1 MADMCVNYL
10 GLDLKNPLVASAS
23 PLSREL
29 DSARHLE
36 DAGAAAIVMYSLFEE
51 QIMAEERQYERFIQN
66 QSLGHGEAS
75 SFLPDQPGYQ
85 GSLDKYLDQLQALKT
100 HLDIPV
106 IASLNG
112 VSEQGWVEYGRELQ
126 QAGADALEINVYYV
140 AAELLESGAEV
151 EQRYRDV
158 VAHLKRAVS
167 IPVSVK
173 LSPQFSSPV
182 HFVDQLQQAGAGAV
196 VIFNRFYQSDIDLES
211 LEVEPRLQLSSP
223 YESLLRVRWA
233 AMLRGALDVDLA
245 VTGGFHESADIIKAL
260 LAGANV
266 VQLCSVLLQHGPQR
280 LAELLAA
287 VEQWL
292 DQKEYDSVRQ
302 MQGSLS
308 YRKAANPSAWEREN
322 YLSVL
327 DSFTPP
333 PGVRY

>member
-1 MADMCVNYL
+1 MADMRVNYL
-10 GLDLKNPLVASAS
+10 GLELKNPLLASAS

-85 GSLDKYLDQLQALKT
+85 GSLDKYLDQLQSLKK
-100 HLDIPV
+100 HLEIPV

-140 AAELLESGAEV
+140 AAEVLESGAEV
-151 EQRYRDV
+151 EQRYMDV

-167 IPVSVK
+167 IPVAVK

-182 HFVDQLQQAGAGAV
+182 HFVDRLQQAGAGAV
-196 VIFNRFYQSDIDLES
+196 VIFNRFYQSDINLES

-233 AMLRGALDVDLA
+233 AMLRGALDIELA

-260 LAGANV
+260 LAGASV

-302 MQGSLS
+302 LQGSLS
-308 YRKAANPSAWEREN
+308 YRKAANPAAWEREN